1 LYEPVFDLSK
11 LQRTK
16 QQIAFKLPEL
26 TSYLLLVVNYVSLP
40 LLLLPTQVNSLSI
53 REKPKDITSF
63 LNHLHSELVG

>member
-53 REKPKDITSF
+53 SEKPKDITSF